1 MSTKL
6 GHIQIKFNLD
16 EEFGLEPLKMD
27 GILVLGFD
35 AKAEKSPKLAA
46 ALKAQKKILDSEE
59 AGEIT
64 PEELSK

>member
-35 AKAEKSPKLAA
+35 AKAEK
-46 ALKAQKKILDSEE
+46 
-59 AGEIT
+59 
-64 PEELSK
+64 